1 MHHQFHSC
9 LFTHL
14 VVAFKNWHGETR
26 RFVDSSSGDI
36 AFIMSWLSCGHCGAV
51 VVIPIDLRR
60 TPNGWRR
67 WAGLGWAGL
76 GSSVGPLQLSHV
88 CRVGRRVGQWQHIN
102 NSTHSP
108 PSLSPTHPG
117 MVWSS
122 IQRNIV
128 VMHVFCISVVIS
140 IGVIGDC
147 VGDLNPIPFPCPC
160 LAPK

>member
-1 MHHQFHSC
+1 MG
-9 LFTHL
+9 
-14 VVAFKNWHGETR
+14 GE
-26 RFVDSSSGDI
+26 G
-36 AFIMSWLSCGHCGAV
+36 
-51 VVIPIDLRR
+51 
-60 TPNGWRR
+60 
-67 WAGLGWAGL
+67 GLGWLGWSGL

-102 NSTHSP
+102 NSTHSL

-117 MVWSS
+117 MVWS
-122 IQRNIV
+122 IQYTVKYCCNARV
-128 VMHVFCISVVIS
+128 LYISVDIS